1 MKLLLD
7 ANLSWR
13 LTKLL
18 EKDFSVNH
26 ILDYFKHNEKDSIIW
41 NFAKE
46 EQYTIVTNDE
56 DFIDIL
62 SAYGWPPKV
71 ILLKTG
77 NQSNNFLLNLLIS
90 KKVEITSFENNS
102 SLGLLVIG

>member
-41 NFAKE
+41 SFAKK

-77 NQSNNFLLNLLIS
+77 NQSNDFLLNLLIS
-90 KKVEITSFENNS
+90 KKIEINSFANNNN
-102 SLGLLVIG
+102 LGLLVIG